1 MPDTTCFLL
10 VLNTSYVQEEIRLTT
25 IRRKRRRR
33 RLKPVPVILLCCLLV
48 FCIGKIAISLTGSSG
63 PGRVLTADDANG
75 VTTLAAE
82 PGEVPTGTDYYSIV
96 VNNAHPL
103 AEDFV
108 PANLVDIRD
117 GAYQLETQTAAAYQE
132 MKKAMAK
139 EQMILN
145 MESGYRTYNQQKS
158 RVKSKAEEL
167 KEADTSLSS
176 ADAEKEALL
185 YEQAAGTCEH
195 QTGLAFDVSME
206 GWSSDDFATSQEGQW
221 LQAHAAEYGFIIR
234 YPAAKAAITGVAH
247 EPNHLRYVGVELA
260 KAIQESGLCLEE
272 YFNKPIQ

>member
-1 MPDTTCFLL
+1 MVTCNTNNGKKQVVASKVCLIQPVFLL
-10 VLNTSYVQEEIRLTT
+10 ALNTSYVQEEIRLTT

-48 FCIGKIAISLTGSSG
+48 FCIGKVAITLTGSSG

-96 VNNAHPL
+96 VKSCKPIGRG
-103 AEDFV
+103 FV

-145 MESGYRTYNQQKS
+145 MESGYRIYNQQKS

-176 ADAEKEALL
+176 ADPRKRSTPL
-185 YEQAAGTCEH
+185 
-195 QTGLAFDVSME
+195 
-206 GWSSDDFATSQEGQW
+206 
-221 LQAHAAEYGFIIR
+221 
-234 YPAAKAAITGVAH
+234 
-247 EPNHLRYVGVELA
+247 
-260 KAIQESGLCLEE
+260 
-272 YFNKPIQ
+272 